1 MFNIK
6 RQTFL
11 YNCFSGTLIYNFT
24 KLKKEIFLKKKKMFS
39 EVTSVCGGCSTSRA
53 GYGND
58 EMNLRSKR
66 HDKTSEFSFYKNT
79 QISFQ
84 CTQTYKS
91 HFWTERRNVDNSPNN
106 QKYCTIIYN
115 KQFL

>member
-39 EVTSVCGGCSTSRA
+39 EVTSVCGGCSTSCA